1 MCISNI
7 INMFMFFHRKSK
19 IDTGKKSK
27 TMIDSEDDNS
37 EKENVSSNDADDV
50 FN

>member
-1 MCISNI
+1 MHYYI
-7 INMFMFFHRKSK
+7 IFFHRKNK

-37 EKENVSSNDADDV
+37 EKENNSRNDVDDV

>member
-1 MCISNI
+1 
-7 INMFMFFHRKSK
+7 MFMFFHRKSK

-27 TMIDSEDDNS
+27 NMIDSEDDNS
-37 EKENVSSNDADDV
+37 EKENISSNDADDV